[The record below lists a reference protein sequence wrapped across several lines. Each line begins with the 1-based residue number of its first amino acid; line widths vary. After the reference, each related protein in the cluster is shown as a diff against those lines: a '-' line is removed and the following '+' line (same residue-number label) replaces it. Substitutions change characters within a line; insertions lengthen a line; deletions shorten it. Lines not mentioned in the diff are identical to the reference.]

1 MLRAF
6 RFRFGYVRAMDRR
19 DLRIAL
25 AELEISQADLA
36 RFLGRPAARITAWVN
51 AGEMPAEVR
60 LFIWIA
66 RMHGLDV
73 AKEALRQ

>member
-1 MLRAF
+1 MNT
-6 RFRFGYVRAMDRR
+6 R

-36 RFLGRPAARITAWVN
+36 RFLGRPPARITAWVN

-66 RMHGLDV
+66 RKHGLD
-73 AKEALRQ
+73 EAREAVKP